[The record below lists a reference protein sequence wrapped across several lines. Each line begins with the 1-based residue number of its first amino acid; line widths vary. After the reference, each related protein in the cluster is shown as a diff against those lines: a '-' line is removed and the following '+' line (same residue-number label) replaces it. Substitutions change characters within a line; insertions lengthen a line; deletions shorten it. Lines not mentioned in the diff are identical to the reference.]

1 MKKRKKIR
9 NLLVCGV
16 VVVMMSSFAP
26 VKDTFTPAE
35 QQQISIET
43 PGLFSRSNAFSVDF
57 GSLKNSE
64 YSFPIPVGKAEL
76 SDGNANLKI
85 TTKKGD
91 AVKAMFDG
99 VVRLSRKDGK
109 FGNVIVIRHSNGL
122 ETVYG
127 DNAENLVKVGQSVKA
142 GQPVAIVGGREG
154 QIFCTFAIMV
164 NGGRINPETLL
175 ELASHRLRKQEVV
188 FRKSGNRIAVAVS
201 RREKVEEKGYTV
213 SNPNTTT
220 RLDLR
225 KLKEGEWAYP
235 LPGCK
240 VISDYGRRG
249 RRMHTGADL
258 KTKPCDKIYA
268 AFDGEVTMSRPYYG
282 YGNYI
287 IIKHPNG
294 LETHYSHQSR
304 NYVRKGQKVKAGEI
318 IGLTGRTGRA
328 TTAHLHFE
336 TVFRGKRFNPAL
348 LFNHATGQLRSHTLI
363 VKGGAVKAEK

>member
-1 MKKRKKIR
+1 MA
-9 NLLVCGV
+9 CGV
-16 VVVMMSSFAP
+16 IIVMMSSFAP

-57 GSLKNSE
+57 GALGSNE
-64 YSFPIPVGKAEL
+64 YSFPLPVGKAEL
-76 SDGNANLKI
+76 EGGNANLRI

-91 AVKAMFDG
+91 VVKAMFDG
-99 VVRLSRKDGK
+99 VVRFSRKDGK

-142 GQPVAIVGGREG
+142 GQSIAIVGGREG
-154 QIFCTFAIMV
+154 RVFCTFAIMV
-164 NGGRINPETLL
+164 NGGRINPETLI
-175 ELASHRLRKQEVV
+175 EPASHRLRKQEVI

-201 RREKVEEKGYTV
+201 RKEKAEEKGYTA
-213 SNPNTTT
+213 SNPNTTN

-225 KLKEGEWAYP
+225 KLKEHEWAYP

-240 VISDYGRRG
+240 VISDYGYRG
-249 RRMHTGADL
+249 RRMHTGVDL
-258 KTKPCDKIYA
+258 KTKPNDKIYA
-268 AFDGEVTMSRPYYG
+268 AFDGEVTMSCLYHG

-287 IIKHPNG
+287 IIRHPNG

-304 NYVRKGQKVKAGEI
+304 NYVRKGQKVKAGEV

-336 TVFRGKRFNPAL
+336 AVFRGKRFNPSQ
-348 LFNHATGQLRSHTLI
+348 LFNHATKQLRPHTLV